1 MILFFDT
8 ETTGLP
14 NGKLPFDHPNQPA
27 LLQLGAVLT
36 DDGGEVIEEYATLV
50 KIGSKPIHPM
60 ALAAHGI
67 SSEKANSEG
76 ALPIDVLYNFHAMT
90 EDADF
95 FVCHNFDFDYKL
107 IQILAHSLTKEYG
120 DEPTL
125 LLDEINELPYKCT
138 MKSTIQFCALPF
150 PSGRK
155 GCKFPKLEE
164 LHRILFNEEFSGA
177 HDALADVLATKR
189 CYFELVKRG
198 IL

>member
-76 ALPIDVLYNFHAMT
+76 IHPMEALTKFHSMT
-90 EDADF
+90 KDAEF

-107 IQILAHSLTKEYG
+107 IQILAHSLTQTHG

-125 LLDEINELPYKCT
+125 ILDEINELPYKCT